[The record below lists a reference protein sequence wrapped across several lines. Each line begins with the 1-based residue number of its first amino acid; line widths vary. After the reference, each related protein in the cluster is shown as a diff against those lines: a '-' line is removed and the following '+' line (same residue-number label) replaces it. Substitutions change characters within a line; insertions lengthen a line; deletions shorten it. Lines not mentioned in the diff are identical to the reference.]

1 MKSNYFI
8 KGNIKSLA
16 KYQKKIITCF
26 GGNNIAKFINIQ
38 IIAGTLRLKLKLHGN
53 TVLLI
58 SY

>member
-1 MKSNYFI
+1 MEYSI
-8 KGNIKSLA
+8 IGQIP
-16 KYQKKIITCF
+16 KKTITCF

-38 IIAGTLRLKLKLHGN
+38 TIASTSKLKLKLHGN

>member
-1 MKSNYFI
+1 MKW
-8 KGNIKSLA
+8 NIQSLA
-16 KYQKKIITCF
+16 KYQKKTITCF

-38 IIAGTLRLKLKLHGN
+38 IIASASRLKLKLHGN